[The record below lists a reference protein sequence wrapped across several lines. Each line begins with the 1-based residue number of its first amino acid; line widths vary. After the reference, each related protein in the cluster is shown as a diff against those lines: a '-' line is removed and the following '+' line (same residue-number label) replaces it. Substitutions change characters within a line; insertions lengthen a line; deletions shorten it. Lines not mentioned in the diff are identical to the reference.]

1 MHIFSTLSTTTTT
14 RTSISLFLHFQ
25 SAEYIGERVREIAQ
39 PFLFVYIHL
48 YVVFSRRFL
57 SSNSVC
63 VRYRKQKWEKTNPT
77 ECLSPCRGRGAYG
90 GGGYHIFPFS
100 EEQLW
105 ISSPLTKNKQTLIQA
120 ERTGALA
127 APARPRTRWRPLCRQ
142 SLFRGSV
149 LTDKCNGTVKGC
161 SISVRPSVCLSVPQ
175 AREETTSSS
184 IYHDSGLFFQEKT
197 HTYIYILVIMS
208 YKLCYD
214 LNEK

>member
-1 MHIFSTLSTTTTT
+1 MHIFSTLSTTTT

-105 ISSPLTKNKQTLIQA
+105 ISSPSTKNKQTLIQA

-127 APARPRTRWRPLCRQ
+127 APARAHVLAAFVPAVLVPRFCVDRQ
-142 SLFRGSV
+142 MQWYSKGLFNLRAP
-149 LTDKCNGTVKGC
+149 
-161 SISVRPSVCLSVPQ
+161 VRLSVCAAGQ
-175 AREETTSSS
+175 RR
-184 IYHDSGLFFQEKT
+184 DNK
-197 HTYIYILVIMS
+197 
-208 YKLCYD
+208 
-214 LNEK
+214 